1 MDNTHADFLGVTE
14 IMNGKPFPGEGE
26 AGRRGGTHRQLGL
39 TLALLL
45 GSEALLL
52 GSLGPAPLLEETEG

>member
-1 MDNTHADFLGVTE
+1 MRLSWGHRGHEWKTL
-14 IMNGKPFPGEGE
+14 P
-26 AGRRGGTHRQLGL
+26 GRRGGTHRQLGL

>member
-1 MDNTHADFLGVTE
+1 MENR
-14 IMNGKPFPGEGE
+14 P
-26 AGRRGGTHRQLGL
+26 GRRGGTHRQLGL